1 MNAAARV
8 SHDLGKYV
16 VFEVAWCGP
25 DAPALVLREALRN
38 DLLHTRRDP
47 SGSVGAVALWA
58 ELRAALGE
66 EAAAPEVAAI
76 DAAMEA
82 VAAGLPALDAEPPE
96 PSALAALAAAAEDVR
111 RSCYAWAERTRR
123 S

>member
-1 MNAAARV
+1 
-8 SHDLGKYV
+8 
-16 VFEVAWCGP
+16 
-25 DAPALVLREALRN
+25 
-38 DLLHTRRDP
+38 
-47 SGSVGAVALWA
+47 VALWA

-66 EAAAPEVAAI
+66 EAGAPEVAAI

-96 PSALAALAAAAEDVR
+96 PLALAALAAAAEDVR